1 MINESILLAVLYVEQ
16 LVNQLSKGKLFL
28 AFLLQSQN

>member
-16 LVNQLSKGKLFL
+16 LVNQLSKWKLF
-28 AFLLQSQN
+28 LQSQN

>member
-1 MINESILLAVLYVEQ
+1 MINESILLTVLYVEQ
-16 LVNQLSKGKLFL
+16 LVNQLSKWKLFL